1 MYLRGNSK
9 KNDLERDGR
18 RDISYR
24 NIGVVAPDF
33 MKNLNYIYCVRNN
46 KYVCLMK
53 NACQIMLNCVE

>member
-24 NIGVVAPDF
+24 NIGVVAPF
-33 MKNLNYIYCVRNN
+33 YEEFKLYILC
-46 KYVCLMK
+46 
-53 NACQIMLNCVE
+53 AE